1 MFRIPL
7 PSLPSLP
14 GLKARDTGESHRSAG
29 PLELFFD
36 LVFVV
41 AVALASQ
48 NLHHLESEDHF
59 STGIVRYLMVFFA
72 IWWAWMNFTWFA
84 SAYDSDDWLYRVLTL
99 VQMGGAL
106 IIAAGV
112 PEVMNENRFVIIV
125 AGYVVM
131 RLALVVQWLRAAAGD
146 PERRTTALTYAAGVV
161 VVQIW
166 WLLNL
171 FVPGQWTGIVF
182 AIGVIGELAVPAIA
196 ERNALSPWH
205 PHHITERF
213 GLFTL
218 IVLGESI
225 LASSNSIIEALD
237 VGESTFELLRLAIS
251 GFAIVAAMW
260 WLYFAYPPRG
270 HLDTFRKTFRWSYSH
285 YFIFAAAGAVSAGI
299 EVAVD
304 YYTDHTSLS
313 AAKATAALCV
323 PVAIFIMAVWFAMIR
338 PNADRAV
345 NIATPAVAVLVVLAV
360 FLPYSL
366 QLAALLMVGL
376 VVLITIRT
384 NAALQPAESHGSANG
399 VEGLRHGLDE

>member
-1 MFRIPL
+1 MSRIPL
-7 PSLPSLP
+7 PGLRPRDPS
-14 GLKARDTGESHRSAG
+14 ESHRTAG

-48 NLHHLESEDHF
+48 NLHHFESDDHF
-59 STGIVRYLMVFFA
+59 SIGIVRYLMVFFA

-84 SAYDSDDWLYRVLTL
+84 SAYDSDDWLYRLLTL

-106 IIAAGV
+106 IMAAGV
-112 PEVMNENRFVIIV
+112 PEAMNDNRYPIVI
-125 AGYVVM
+125 AGYMVM

-146 PERRTTALTYAAGVV
+146 PQRRATALTYAAGIA
-161 VVQIW
+161 VVQVW
-166 WLLNL
+166 WSLNL
-171 FVPGQWTGIVF
+171 FVPDEWTGVVYIV
-182 AIGVIGELAVPAIA
+182 GVLGELAVPALA
-196 ERNALSPWH
+196 ERKAITPWH

-225 LASSNSIIEALD
+225 LASSNSIIEGID
-237 VGESTFELLRLAIS
+237 VGESTFALPRLAIS

-260 WLYFAYPPRG
+260 WLYFAYPQRG
-270 HLDTFRKTFRWSYSH
+270 HLRTFRMTFRWAYTH
-285 YFIFAAAGAVSAGI
+285 YFIFASAAAVSAGI

-304 YYTDHTSLS
+304 YNTDHTSLS
-313 AAKATAALCV
+313 AAKAAAALCV
-323 PVAIFIMAVWFAMIR
+323 PVAIFIMAVWFPMIR
-338 PNADRAV
+338 PNADRIV
-345 NIATPAVAVLVVLAV
+345 NLATPTVAALIILAV

-366 QLAALLMVGL
+366 QLAALLMIGL

-384 NAALQPAESHGSANG
+384 DGALDPAPSHG
-399 VEGLRHGLDE
+399 H